1 MIVRINEVRIR
12 KVTNMHPAPGI
23 CPVCGDVLTITRLHC
38 QSCQTAIEGSFY
50 TNRLSQLNPEQLQFV
65 EIFLQCEGKIKA
77 VEEKLGIS
85 YPTVRSRLNDV
96 RVAMGFEMTP
106 EDEAADPMLD
116 ERTRRQVLD
125 DLSAGRITM
134 AEAEARLRGEY

>member
-1 MIVRINEVRIR
+1 
-12 KVTNMHPAPGI
+12 MHPVPGI
-23 CPVCGDVLTITRLHC
+23 CPVCGDVLTITRLYC
-38 QSCQTAIEGSFY
+38 RTCETTLEGSFF
-50 TNRLSQLNPEQLQFV
+50 TNRLAQLNPEHLQFV

-106 EDEAADPMLD
+106 EDEAAAADLALD
-116 ERTRRQVLD
+116 GETRRQVLD

-134 AEAEARLRGEY
+134 AEAEARLRGAF

>member
-1 MIVRINEVRIR
+1 
-12 KVTNMHPAPGI
+12 MHPVPGI

-38 QSCQTAIEGSFY
+38 RTCETTIEGSFY

-85 YPTVRSRLNDV
+85 YPTVRSRLNEV

-106 EDEAADPMLD
+106 DLDDTDPSLTEAN
-116 ERTRRQVLD
+116 RKQVLD

-134 AEAEARLRGEY
+134 TEAEARLRGQF